1 MGDGAAREAAWAA
14 VTGVTREAGTYRGE
28 AVGDARVTG
37 VDDGITDGEAVADAG
52 GAERALGL
60 GALIA
65 AAPCPVRTTVSAIA
79 VPVTAAAPAPNTA
92 PDRKLVSSMRA

>member
-1 MGDGAAREAAWAA
+1 VD
-14 VTGVTREAGTYRGE
+14 
-28 AVGDARVTG
+28 DARVTG
-37 VDDGITDGEAVADAG
+37 VDDGITDGEALADAG
-52 GAERALGL
+52 GAERVGALGL